1 MSTST
6 GSRPDRPEGR
16 PPDDADRTD
25 RRRPVVREGDRART
39 PSDVLVDDPA
49 RADLSA
55 AAANRA
61 RRHTGWGARWR
72 RDGYE
77 WGPRPPMTAQQ
88 RRRRRRLLLGSLPV
102 VVLLVVAALRLLSLN
117 LVAGQTLSAYQAG
130 DRAGTQEWGE
140 RQGWVN
146 IVEQFRSPLAIGD
159 AHVLTGD
166 FEHARPWFEQ
176 ALEEVPKG
184 GIDECKVRVNL
195 GLTYEALGDA
205 AKAKERTTEWKQ
217 FYEKGIQTTSQRPP
231 LCDAPEG
238 GRTGEQLRQAQQ
250 RMQDKGTDPQQPDTP
265 SQPPGD
271 APTPQP
277 TPAPQPTPDPDKTP
291 SQEQQDFLEEQQRQN
306 TIERNQQLG
315 EDQRR
320 ATGGEGPAYPKPW

>member
-1 MSTST
+1 MSS
-6 GSRPDRPEGR
+6 E
-16 PPDDADRTD
+16 
-25 RRRPVVREGDRART
+25 
-39 PSDVLVDDPA
+39 SDLLLNDPA
-49 RADLSA
+49 RAPRGGDA
-55 AAANRA
+55 ADHAT
-61 RRHTGWGARWR
+61 RHTRWR
-72 RDGYE
+72 RRWGLGGE
-77 WGPRPPMTAQQ
+77 ELGPRPPMSPQQ

-102 VVLLVVAALRLLSLN
+102 VVLSLN
-117 LVAGQTLSAYQAG
+117 VVAGQTIAAYDAG

-146 IVEQFRSPLAIGD
+146 IVEQFRSPFAIGD
-159 AHVLTGD
+159 AHVLTGN

-176 ALEEVPKG
+176 ALEQVPKG

-238 GRTGEQLRQAQQ
+238 GQTGEQLQQAQQ
-250 RMQDKGTDPQQPDTP
+250 RMEDKSADPQPQPETPPKQPGDTP
-265 SQPPGD
+265 GQ
-271 APTPQP
+271 QP
-277 TPAPQPTPDPDKTP
+277 TPAPDPTPDPDNTP
-291 SQEQQDFLEEQQRQN
+291 SQQQQDFLEEQQRQN

-315 EDQRR
+315 EDQRD
-320 ATGGEGPAYPKPW
+320 ATGGEGPTYPKPW

>member
-1 MSTST
+1 M
-6 GSRPDRPEGR
+6 
-16 PPDDADRTD
+16 
-25 RRRPVVREGDRART
+25 T
-39 PSDVLVDDPA
+39 P
-49 RADLSA
+49 
-55 AAANRA
+55 
-61 RRHTGWGARWR
+61 
-72 RDGYE
+72 
-77 WGPRPPMTAQQ
+77 QQ

-102 VVLLVVAALRLLSLN
+102 VVLLVLSALRLLSLN
-117 LVAGQTLSAYQAG
+117 LVAGQTLESYEAG

-146 IVEQFRSPLAIGD
+146 IVEQFRSPFAIGD
-159 AHVLTGD
+159 AHVLTGN

-176 ALEEVPKG
+176 ALEQVPKG

-238 GRTGEQLRQAQQ
+238 GQTGEQLQQAQQ
-250 RMQDKGTDPQQPDTP
+250 RMEDKSLEPQPQQGTP
-265 SQPPGD
+265 PEQPGNTPGQ
-271 APTPQP
+271 QP
-277 TPAPQPTPDPDKTP
+277 TPTPQPTPDPDHTP
-291 SQEQQDFLEEQQRQN
+291 SQEQQDFLQEQQRQN

-315 EDQRR
+315 EDQRD
-320 ATGGEGPAYPKPW
+320 ATGGGSPTYPKPW